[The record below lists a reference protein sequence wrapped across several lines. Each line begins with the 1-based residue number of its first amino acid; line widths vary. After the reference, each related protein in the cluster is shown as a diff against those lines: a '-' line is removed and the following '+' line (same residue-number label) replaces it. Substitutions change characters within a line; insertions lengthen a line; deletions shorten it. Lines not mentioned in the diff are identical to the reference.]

1 MGGGGEP
8 TVIRMSKIVRKNDKN
23 SEEKTQKKK
32 LGGQDPE
39 ARKIQKIEE
48 NKFKGGE
55 KGQIFDKLQE
65 GATRG
70 TG

>member
-1 MGGGGEP
+1 M
-8 TVIRMSKIVRKNDKN
+8 TKIPKKKPKR
-23 SEEKTQKKK
+23 KK